1 MIGAISNALQGL
13 TSAAKAADQASE
25 RIANASSE
33 GSADTVDLSEE
44 AINLKV
50 AELSYK
56 ANIAS
61 VKTATAMSDELMRL
75 FDERV

>member
-13 TSAAKAADQASE
+13 MTASHSADKAAG
-25 RIANASSE
+25 RIANVSSE
-33 GSADTVDLSEE
+33 EYADTVDLSEE
-44 AINLKV
+44 AVNLKM
-50 AELSYK
+50 AEISYK

-61 VKTATAMSDELMRL
+61 LQTADDMNDALMRI

>member
-1 MIGAISNALQGL
+1 MIGAISNALHGL
-13 TSAAKAADQASE
+13 FTASQSAEKAAG

-33 GSADTVDLSEE
+33 EYADRVDLSQE
-44 AINLKV
+44 AVELKM
-50 AELSYK
+50 AEISYK

-61 VKTATAMSDELMRL
+61 MEAAQDMSRELMRL